1 MVFTGKIFIVMHHSS
16 QGIYKRNILSKSL
29 NVEVFKSTVG
39 ILLIFF
45 FLVVSSRFVGYFEQ
59 ASEGLIDPNLIFK
72 VVFLRFPDFITLL
85 LPLSFFL
92 GIVITISRLYAD
104 REIYGY
110 FSGGL
115 SEKDL
120 IKFLFPQSLIFF
132 LITLSLSIYIAPY
145 TKELSK
151 EILTLD
157 TLKEQF
163 ESIKSKEIFSL
174 KNEDG
179 FIYADKNENNSF
191 ENVAIYLSN
200 ESYSSFIVADRLD
213 YDDSDSEIN
222 LNFQNGILYQDI
234 FTSESS
240 VVSYFGQLK
249 IPVINDNKPVSGLSF
264 TKLFDFSTKSS
275 KSETQWNISIPITI
289 FILLILGV
297 TLSKVGPRQ
306 GRLSVLLPAIFVYIL
321 YLSLLILARETYS
334 ENSFNAQNYIWYVHT
349 IFFGISLMTLF
360 RTHLSQTLRPNII
373 LLNNKFVRL
382 LLFGLIS
389 LIFFWVLG

>member
-1 MVFTGKIFIVMHHSS
+1 MHHSS

-29 NVEVFKSTVG
+29 NAEVFKSTVG

-92 GIVITISRLYAD
+92 GIVITVSRLYAD

-132 LITLSLSIYIAPY
+132 LITMLLSIYIAPY

-151 EILTLD
+151 EIVTLD

-174 KNEDG
+174 KDEDG
-179 FIYADKNENNSF
+179 FIYADNKENDSF
-191 ENVAIYLSN
+191 ENVTIYLSN
-200 ESYSSFIVADRLD
+200 EDYSSLIVADKLD
-213 YDDSDSEIN
+213 YDYSDSEIN
-222 LNFQNGILYQDI
+222 LNFQNGVLYQDI
-234 FTSESS
+234 FISESS
-240 VVSYFGQLK
+240 VVSYFGKLK
-249 IPVINDNKPVSGLSF
+249 LPVKNDKDPVSGLSF

-275 KSETQWNISIPITI
+275 KSEIQWNISIPITI

-321 YLSLLILARETYS
+321 YLSLLILARESYS
-334 ENSFNAQNYIWYVHT
+334 ENSYNAQNYIWYVHI
-349 IFFGISLMTLF
+349 IFLSFSILTLF
-360 RTHLSQTLRPNII
+360 KTHLSQTLRPNLI
-373 LLNNKFVRL
+373 LLNNNFIRF
-382 LLFGLIS
+382 LLFGLIF
-389 LIFFWVLG
+389 LIFYWVLG

>member
-16 QGIYKRNILSKSL
+16 HGIYKRNILSKSL

-59 ASEGLIDPNLIFK
+59 ASEGLIDPNIIFK

-115 SEKDL
+115 SEIDL

-132 LITLSLSIYIAPY
+132 LITLLLSIYIAPY

-174 KNEDG
+174 KNEDS
-179 FIYADKNENNSF
+179 FIYVDNKENNSF
-191 ENVAIYLSN
+191 EDITIYLSN
-200 ESYSSFIVADRLD
+200 ESYSSVIVADRLD

-234 FTSESS
+234 FSSESS
-240 VVSYFGQLK
+240 IVSYFGQLK
-249 IPVINDNKPVSGLSF
+249 IPVKNDNDPVSGLSF
-264 TKLFDFSTKSS
+264 TKLFDFSVQSS
-275 KSETQWNISIPITI
+275 KSQTQWNISIPITI

-334 ENSFNAQNYIWYVHT
+334 ENSYNAQNYIWYVHI
-349 IFFGISLMTLF
+349 IFLGISIMTLF
-360 RTHLSQTLRPNII
+360 KTHLSQTLRPNII
-373 LLNNKFVRL
+373 LLNNNLIRL
-382 LLFGLIS
+382 LLSGLIF

>member
-1 MVFTGKIFIVMHHSS
+1 MHHSS

-59 ASEGLIDPNLIFK
+59 ASEGLIEPNLIFK

-120 IKFLFPQSLIFF
+120 IKFLFPQSLVFF
-132 LITLSLSIYIAPY
+132 FITLLLSIYIAPY

-151 EILTLD
+151 EIVTLD
-157 TLKEQF
+157 TLKEQL
-163 ESIKSKEIFSL
+163 ESIKPKEIFSF
-174 KNEDG
+174 KDEDG
-179 FIYADKNENNSF
+179 FIYADNKENESF
-191 ENVAIYLSN
+191 ENVTIYLSN
-200 ESYSSFIVADRLD
+200 EDYSSIIIADKLD

-222 LNFQNGILYQDI
+222 LNFQNGVLYQDI
-234 FTSESS
+234 FISESS

-249 IPVINDNKPVSGLSF
+249 IPVKNDKDSVSGLSF

-275 KSETQWNISIPITI
+275 KSEIQWNISIPITI
-289 FILLILGV
+289 FILLILGI

-321 YLSLLILARETYS
+321 YLSLLILARESFS
-334 ENSFNAQNYIWYVHT
+334 ENSYNAQNYIWYVHI
-349 IFFGISLMTLF
+349 IFLSFSLLTLF
-360 RTHLSQTLRPNII
+360 KTHLSQTLRPNII
-373 LLNNKFVRL
+373 LLNNNFMRL
-382 LLFGLIS
+382 LLFGLIF
-389 LIFFWVLG
+389 LIFYWVLG

>member
-16 QGIYKRNILSKSL
+16 QGICKRNILSKSL

-59 ASEGLIDPNLIFK
+59 ASEGLIDPNIIFK

-104 REIYGY
+104 REMYGY

-163 ESIKSKEIFSL
+163 ESIKSKEVFSL

-179 FIYADKNENNSF
+179 FIYADNKENNSF

-334 ENSFNAQNYIWYVHT
+334 ENSYNTQNYIWYVHI
-349 IFFGISLMTLF
+349 IFLGISLMTIF
-360 RTHLSQTLRPNII
+360 KTHLSQTLRPNII
-373 LLNNKFVRL
+373 LLHNNFVRL

>member
-174 KNEDG
+174 QNKDS
-179 FIYADKNENNSF
+179 FIYVDKKENNSF
-191 ENVAIYLSN
+191 ENITIYLSN
-200 ESYSSFIVADRLD
+200 ESYSSAIVADRLD

-234 FTSESS
+234 FSNESS

-249 IPVINDNKPVSGLSF
+249 IPIKNDNDPVSGLSF
-264 TKLFDFSTKSS
+264 TKLFDFSVQYS

-306 GRLSVLLPAIFVYIL
+306 GRLSVLLPAIFIYIL

-334 ENSFNAQNYIWYVHT
+334 ENSYNAQNYIWYVHI
-349 IFFGISLMTLF
+349 IFLGISLMTLF
-360 RTHLSQTLRPNII
+360 KTHLSQTLRPNII
-373 LLNNKFVRL
+373 LLNNNLIRL
-382 LLFGLIS
+382 LLFGLIF

>member
-1 MVFTGKIFIVMHHSS
+1 MHHSS

-59 ASEGLIDPNLIFK
+59 ASEGLIEPNLIFK

-120 IKFLFPQSLIFF
+120 IKFLFPQSLVFF
-132 LITLSLSIYIAPY
+132 FITLLLSMYIAPY

-151 EILTLD
+151 EIVTLD
-157 TLKEQF
+157 TLKEQL
-163 ESIKSKEIFSL
+163 ESIKPKEIFSL
-174 KNEDG
+174 KDEDG
-179 FIYADKNENNSF
+179 FIYADNKENESF
-191 ENVAIYLSN
+191 ENVTIYLSN
-200 ESYSSFIVADRLD
+200 EDYSSIIIADKLD
-213 YDDSDSEIN
+213 YDDSDTEIN
-222 LNFQNGILYQDI
+222 LNFQNGVLYQDI
-234 FTSESS
+234 FISESS

-249 IPVINDNKPVSGLSF
+249 IPVKNDKDSVSGLSF

-275 KSETQWNISIPITI
+275 KSEIQWNISIPITI
-289 FILLILGV
+289 FILLILGI

-321 YLSLLILARETYS
+321 YLSLLILARESFS
-334 ENSFNAQNYIWYVHT
+334 ENSYNAQNYIWYVHI
-349 IFFGISLMTLF
+349 IFLSFSLLTLF
-360 RTHLSQTLRPNII
+360 KTHLSQTLRPNLI
-373 LLNNKFVRL
+373 LLNNNFIRF
-382 LLFGLIS
+382 LLFGLIF
-389 LIFFWVLG
+389 LIFYWVLG

>member
-222 LNFQNGILYQDI
+222 LNFQNGTLYQDI

-373 LLNNKFVRL
+373 LLNNNFVRL

>member
-174 KNEDG
+174 QNEDS
-179 FIYADKNENNSF
+179 FIYVDKKENNSF
-191 ENVAIYLSN
+191 ENITIYLSN
-200 ESYSSFIVADRLD
+200 ESYSSAIVADRLD

-222 LNFQNGILYQDI
+222 LNFQNGIFYQDI
-234 FTSESS
+234 FTTESS

-373 LLNNKFVRL
+373 LLSNNFVRL

>member
-163 ESIKSKEIFSL
+163 ESIKSKEVFSL

-297 TLSKVGPRQ
+297 TLSKVGTRQ

-334 ENSFNAQNYIWYVHT
+334 ENSFNTQNYIWYVHI
-349 IFFGISLMTLF
+349 IFLGISLMTLF
-360 RTHLSQTLRPNII
+360 KTHLSQTLRPNII
-373 LLNNKFVRL
+373 LLNNNFVRL

>member
-373 LLNNKFVRL
+373 LLNNNFVRL
-382 LLFGLIS
+382 FLFGLIS

>member
-59 ASEGLIDPNLIFK
+59 ASEGLFDPNLIFK

-373 LLNNKFVRL
+373 LLSNNFVRL

>member
-1 MVFTGKIFIVMHHSS
+1 MHHSS

-59 ASEGLIDPNLIFK
+59 ASEGLIEPNLIFK

-120 IKFLFPQSLIFF
+120 IKFLFPQSLVFF
-132 LITLSLSIYIAPY
+132 FITLLLSMYIAPY

-151 EILTLD
+151 EIVTLD
-157 TLKEQF
+157 TLKEQL
-163 ESIKSKEIFSL
+163 ESIKPKEIFSL
-174 KNEDG
+174 KDEDG
-179 FIYADKNENNSF
+179 FIYADNKENESF
-191 ENVAIYLSN
+191 ENVTIYLSN
-200 ESYSSFIVADRLD
+200 EDYSSIIIADKLD
-213 YDDSDSEIN
+213 YDDSDTEIN
-222 LNFQNGILYQDI
+222 LNFQNGVLYQDI
-234 FTSESS
+234 FISESS

-249 IPVINDNKPVSGLSF
+249 IPVKNDKDSVSGLSF

-275 KSETQWNISIPITI
+275 KSEIQWNISIPITI
-289 FILLILGV
+289 FILLILGI

-321 YLSLLILARETYS
+321 YLSLLILARESFS
-334 ENSFNAQNYIWYVHT
+334 ENSYNAQNYIWYVHI
-349 IFFGISLMTLF
+349 IFLSFSLLTLF
-360 RTHLSQTLRPNII
+360 KTHLSQTLRPNII
-373 LLNNKFVRL
+373 LLNNNFMRL
-382 LLFGLIS
+382 LLFGLIF
-389 LIFFWVLG
+389 LIFYWVLG

>member
-1 MVFTGKIFIVMHHSS
+1 MHHSS

-59 ASEGLIDPNLIFK
+59 ASEGLIEPNLIFK

-120 IKFLFPQSLIFF
+120 IKFLFPQSLVFF
-132 LITLSLSIYIAPY
+132 FITLLLSMYIAPY

-151 EILTLD
+151 EIVTLD
-157 TLKEQF
+157 TLKEQL
-163 ESIKSKEIFSL
+163 ESIKPKEIFSL
-174 KNEDG
+174 KDEDG
-179 FIYADKNENNSF
+179 FIYADNKENESF
-191 ENVAIYLSN
+191 ENVTIYLSN
-200 ESYSSFIVADRLD
+200 EDYSSIIIADKLD

-222 LNFQNGILYQDI
+222 LNFQNGVLYQDI
-234 FTSESS
+234 FISESS

-249 IPVINDNKPVSGLSF
+249 IPVKNDKDSVSGLSF

-275 KSETQWNISIPITI
+275 KSEIQWNISIPITI
-289 FILLILGV
+289 FILLILGI

-321 YLSLLILARETYS
+321 YLSLLILARESFS
-334 ENSFNAQNYIWYVHT
+334 ENSYNAQNYIWYVHI
-349 IFFGISLMTLF
+349 IFLSFSLLTLF
-360 RTHLSQTLRPNII
+360 KTHLSQTLRPNII
-373 LLNNKFVRL
+373 LLNNNFMRL
-382 LLFGLIS
+382 LLFGLIF
-389 LIFFWVLG
+389 LIFYWVLG

>member
-92 GIVITISRLYAD
+92 GIVITVSRLYAD

-334 ENSFNAQNYIWYVHT
+334 ENSYNTQNYIWYVHI
-349 IFFGISLMTLF
+349 IFLGISLMTIF
-360 RTHLSQTLRPNII
+360 KTHLSQTLRPNII
-373 LLNNKFVRL
+373 LLNNNFVRL

>member
-1 MVFTGKIFIVMHHSS
+1 MHHSS

-59 ASEGLIDPNLIFK
+59 ASEGLIEPNLIFK

-120 IKFLFPQSLIFF
+120 IKFLFPQSLVFF
-132 LITLSLSIYIAPY
+132 FITLLLSIYIAPY

-151 EILTLD
+151 EIVTLD
-157 TLKEQF
+157 TLKEQL
-163 ESIKSKEIFSL
+163 ESIKPKEIFSL
-174 KNEDG
+174 KDEDG
-179 FIYADKNENNSF
+179 FIYADNKENESF
-191 ENVAIYLSN
+191 ENVTIYLSN
-200 ESYSSFIVADRLD
+200 EDYSSIIIADKLD
-213 YDDSDSEIN
+213 YDDSDSEMN
-222 LNFQNGILYQDI
+222 LNFKNGVLYQDI
-234 FTSESS
+234 FNSESS

-249 IPVINDNKPVSGLSF
+249 IPVKNDKDSVSGLSF

-289 FILLILGV
+289 FILLILGI

-321 YLSLLILARETYS
+321 YLSLLILARESFS
-334 ENSFNAQNYIWYVHT
+334 ENSYNAQNYIWYVHI
-349 IFFGISLMTLF
+349 IFLSFSLLTLF
-360 RTHLSQTLRPNII
+360 KTHLSQTLRPNII
-373 LLNNKFVRL
+373 LLNNNFMRL
-382 LLFGLIS
+382 LLFGLIF
-389 LIFFWVLG
+389 LIFYWVLG

>member
-1 MVFTGKIFIVMHHSS
+1 MHHSS

-59 ASEGLIDPNLIFK
+59 ASEGLIEPNLIFK

-120 IKFLFPQSLIFF
+120 IKFLFPQSLVFF
-132 LITLSLSIYIAPY
+132 FITLLLSIYIAPY

-151 EILTLD
+151 EIVTLD
-157 TLKEQF
+157 TLKEQL
-163 ESIKSKEIFSL
+163 ESIKPKEIFSL
-174 KNEDG
+174 KDEDG
-179 FIYADKNENNSF
+179 FIYADNKENESF
-191 ENVAIYLSN
+191 ENVTIYLSN
-200 ESYSSFIVADRLD
+200 EDYSSIIIADKLD

-222 LNFQNGILYQDI
+222 LNFQNGVLYQDI
-234 FTSESS
+234 FISESS

-249 IPVINDNKPVSGLSF
+249 IPVKNDKDSVSGLSF

-275 KSETQWNISIPITI
+275 KSEIQWNISIPITI
-289 FILLILGV
+289 FILLILGI

-321 YLSLLILARETYS
+321 YLSLLILARESYS
-334 ENSFNAQNYIWYVHT
+334 ENSYNAQNYIWYVHI
-349 IFFGISLMTLF
+349 IFLSFSLLTLF
-360 RTHLSQTLRPNII
+360 KTHMSQTLRPNLI
-373 LLNNKFVRL
+373 LLNNNFIRF
-382 LLFGLIS
+382 LLFGLIF
-389 LIFFWVLG
+389 LIFYWVLGWLRYLINI

>member
-1 MVFTGKIFIVMHHSS
+1 MHHSS

-92 GIVITISRLYAD
+92 GIIITISRLYAD

-145 TKELSK
+145 TKEFSK

-174 KNEDG
+174 QNEDS
-179 FIYADKNENNSF
+179 FIYVDKKENNSF
-191 ENVAIYLSN
+191 ENITIYLSN
-200 ESYSSFIVADRLD
+200 ESYSSAIVADRLD

-234 FTSESS
+234 FSTESS

-249 IPVINDNKPVSGLSF
+249 IPVKNDNDPVSGLSF
-264 TKLFDFSTKSS
+264 TKLFDFSVQSS

-306 GRLSVLLPAIFVYIL
+306 GRLSVLLPAIFIYIL

-334 ENSFNAQNYIWYVHT
+334 ENSYNAQNYIWYVHIT
-349 IFFGISLMTLF
+349 FFGISLMTLF
-360 RTHLSQTLRPNII
+360 KTHLSQTLRPNII
-373 LLNNKFVRL
+373 LLNNNFVRL

>member
-151 EILTLD
+151 EILTAD

-179 FIYADKNENNSF
+179 FIYADNKENNSF

-334 ENSFNAQNYIWYVHT
+334 ENSFNAQNYIWYVHI

-360 RTHLSQTLRPNII
+360 KTHLSQTLRPNII
-373 LLNNKFVRL
+373 LLNNNFVRL

>member
-92 GIVITISRLYAD
+92 GIVITISRLYVD
-104 REIYGY
+104 REIYAY

-132 LITLSLSIYIAPY
+132 LITLLLSIYIAPY

-174 KNEDG
+174 KNEDS
-179 FIYADKNENNSF
+179 FIYVDNKENNSF
-191 ENVAIYLSN
+191 EDITIYLSN
-200 ESYSSFIVADRLD
+200 ESYSSVIVADRLD

-234 FTSESS
+234 FSSESS

-249 IPVINDNKPVSGLSF
+249 IPVKNDNDPVSGLSF
-264 TKLFDFSTKSS
+264 TKLFDFSVQSS
-275 KSETQWNISIPITI
+275 KSEKQWNISIPITI

-334 ENSFNAQNYIWYVHT
+334 ENSYNAQNYIWYVHI
-349 IFFGISLMTLF
+349 IFLGISIMTLF
-360 RTHLSQTLRPNII
+360 KTHLSQTLRPNII
-373 LLNNKFVRL
+373 LLNNNLIRL
-382 LLFGLIS
+382 LLSGLIF

>member
-373 LLNNKFVRL
+373 LLNNNFVRL

>member
-145 TKELSK
+145 TKEFSK

-373 LLNNKFVRL
+373 LLNSNFVRL

>member
-334 ENSFNAQNYIWYVHT
+334 ENSFNAQNYIWYVHI

-360 RTHLSQTLRPNII
+360 KIHLSQTLRPNII
-373 LLNNKFVRL
+373 LLNNNFVRL
-382 LLFGLIS
+382 FLFGLIS

>member
-1 MVFTGKIFIVMHHSS
+1 
-16 QGIYKRNILSKSL
+16 
-29 NVEVFKSTVG
+29 
-39 ILLIFF
+39 
-45 FLVVSSRFVGYFEQ
+45 
-59 ASEGLIDPNLIFK
+59 
-72 VVFLRFPDFITLL
+72 
-85 LPLSFFL
+85 
-92 GIVITISRLYAD
+92 
-104 REIYGY
+104 
-110 FSGGL
+110 
-115 SEKDL
+115 
-120 IKFLFPQSLIFF
+120 
-132 LITLSLSIYIAPY
+132 
-145 TKELSK
+145 
-151 EILTLD
+151 
-157 TLKEQF
+157 
-163 ESIKSKEIFSL
+163 
-174 KNEDG
+174 
-179 FIYADKNENNSF
+179 
-191 ENVAIYLSN
+191 VAIYLSN

-334 ENSFNAQNYIWYVHT
+334 ENSFNAQNYIWYVHI

-360 RTHLSQTLRPNII
+360 KTHLSQTLRPNII
-373 LLNNKFVRL
+373 LLNNNFVRL

>member
-373 LLNNKFVRL
+373 LLSNNFVRL

>member
-334 ENSFNAQNYIWYVHT
+334 ENSYNTQNYIWYVHI
-349 IFFGISLMTLF
+349 IFLGISLMTIF
-360 RTHLSQTLRPNII
+360 KTHLSQTLRPDII
-373 LLNNKFVRL
+373 LLNNNFVRL

>member
-1 MVFTGKIFIVMHHSS
+1 MVFTDKIIIVMHHSS
-16 QGIYKRNILSKSL
+16 QGIYKKNILSKSL

-92 GIVITISRLYAD
+92 GIVITVSRLYAD

-132 LITLSLSIYIAPY
+132 LITMLLSLYIAPY

-174 KNEDG
+174 KDEDG
-179 FIYADKNENNSF
+179 FIYADNKENDSF
-191 ENVAIYLSN
+191 ENVTIYLSN
-200 ESYSSFIVADRLD
+200 EDYSSLIVADKLD
-213 YDDSDSEIN
+213 YDYSDSEIN
-222 LNFQNGILYQDI
+222 LNFQNGVLYQDI
-234 FTSESS
+234 FISESS
-240 VVSYFGQLK
+240 VVSYFGKLK
-249 IPVINDNKPVSGLSF
+249 LPVKNDKDPVSGLSF

-275 KSETQWNISIPITI
+275 KSEIQWNISIPITI

-321 YLSLLILARETYS
+321 YLSLLILARESYS
-334 ENSFNAQNYIWYVHT
+334 ENSYNSQNYIWYVHI
-349 IFFGISLMTLF
+349 IFLSFSLLTLF
-360 RTHLSQTLRPNII
+360 KTHLSQTLRPNLI
-373 LLNNKFVRL
+373 LLNNNFIRF
-382 LLFGLIS
+382 LLFGLIF
-389 LIFFWVLG
+389 LIFYWVLG

>member
-1 MVFTGKIFIVMHHSS
+1 MHHSS

-92 GIVITISRLYAD
+92 GIVITVSRLYAD

-132 LITLSLSIYIAPY
+132 LITMLLSLYIAPY

-174 KNEDG
+174 KDEDG
-179 FIYADKNENNSF
+179 FIYADNKENDSFKN
-191 ENVAIYLSN
+191 VTIYLSN
-200 ESYSSFIVADRLD
+200 EDYSSLIVADKLD
-213 YDDSDSEIN
+213 YDYSDSEIN
-222 LNFQNGILYQDI
+222 LNFQNGVLYQDI
-234 FTSESS
+234 FISESS
-240 VVSYFGQLK
+240 VVSYFGKLK
-249 IPVINDNKPVSGLSF
+249 LPVKNDKDPVSGLSF

-275 KSETQWNISIPITI
+275 KSEIQWNISIPITI

-321 YLSLLILARETYS
+321 YLSLLILARESHS
-334 ENSFNAQNYIWYVHT
+334 ENSYNAQNYIWYVHI
-349 IFFGISLMTLF
+349 IFLSFSLLTLF
-360 RTHLSQTLRPNII
+360 KTHMSQTLRPNLI
-373 LLNNKFVRL
+373 LLNNNFIRF
-382 LLFGLIS
+382 LLFGLIF
-389 LIFFWVLG
+389 LIFYWVLG

>member
-334 ENSFNAQNYIWYVHT
+334 ENSFNAQNYIWYVHI

-373 LLNNKFVRL
+373 LLNSNFVRL

>member
-1 MVFTGKIFIVMHHSS
+1 MHHSS

-59 ASEGLIDPNLIFK
+59 ASEGLIEPNLIFK

-120 IKFLFPQSLIFF
+120 IKFLFPQSLVFF
-132 LITLSLSIYIAPY
+132 FITLLLSMYIAPY

-151 EILTLD
+151 EIVTLD
-157 TLKEQF
+157 TLKEQL
-163 ESIKSKEIFSL
+163 ESIKPKEIFSL
-174 KNEDG
+174 KDEDG
-179 FIYADKNENNSF
+179 FIYADNKENESF
-191 ENVAIYLSN
+191 ENVTIYLSN
-200 ESYSSFIVADRLD
+200 EDYSSIIIADKLD

-222 LNFQNGILYQDI
+222 LNFQNGVLYQDI
-234 FTSESS
+234 FISESS
-240 VVSYFGQLK
+240 VVSYFGKLK
-249 IPVINDNKPVSGLSF
+249 LPVKNDKDPVSGLSF

-275 KSETQWNISIPITI
+275 KSEIQWNISIPITI
-289 FILLILGV
+289 FILLILGI

-321 YLSLLILARETYS
+321 YLSLLILARESFS
-334 ENSFNAQNYIWYVHT
+334 ENSYNAQNYIWYVHI
-349 IFFGISLMTLF
+349 IFLSFSLLTLF
-360 RTHLSQTLRPNII
+360 KTHLSQTLRPNII
-373 LLNNKFVRL
+373 LLNNNFMRL
-382 LLFGLIS
+382 LLFGLIF
-389 LIFFWVLG
+389 LIFYWVLG

>member
-1 MVFTGKIFIVMHHSS
+1 MHHSS

-59 ASEGLIDPNLIFK
+59 ASEGLIEPNLIFK

-120 IKFLFPQSLIFF
+120 IKFLFPQSLVFF
-132 LITLSLSIYIAPY
+132 FITLLLSMYIAPY

-151 EILTLD
+151 EIVTLD
-157 TLKEQF
+157 TLKEQL
-163 ESIKSKEIFSL
+163 ESIKPKEIFSL
-174 KNEDG
+174 KDEDG
-179 FIYADKNENNSF
+179 FIYADNKENESF
-191 ENVAIYLSN
+191 ENVTIYLSN
-200 ESYSSFIVADRLD
+200 EDYSSIIIADKLD
-213 YDDSDSEIN
+213 YDDSDTEIN
-222 LNFQNGILYQDI
+222 LNFQNGVLYQDI
-234 FTSESS
+234 FISESS

-249 IPVINDNKPVSGLSF
+249 IPVKNDKDSVSGLSF

-275 KSETQWNISIPITI
+275 KSEIQWNISIPITI

-321 YLSLLILARETYS
+321 YLSLLILARESFS
-334 ENSFNAQNYIWYVHT
+334 ENSYNAQNYIWYVHI
-349 IFFGISLMTLF
+349 IFLSFSLLTLF
-360 RTHLSQTLRPNII
+360 KTHLSQTLRPNII
-373 LLNNKFVRL
+373 LLNNNFMRL
-382 LLFGLIS
+382 LLFGLIF
-389 LIFFWVLG
+389 LIFYWVLG

>member
-179 FIYADKNENNSF
+179 FIYADNKENNSF

-334 ENSFNAQNYIWYVHT
+334 ENSFNAQNYIWYVHI

-360 RTHLSQTLRPNII
+360 KTHLSQTLRPNII
-373 LLNNKFVRL
+373 LLNNNFVRL

>member
-1 MVFTGKIFIVMHHSS
+1 MHHSS

-59 ASEGLIDPNLIFK
+59 ASEGLIEPNLIFK

-120 IKFLFPQSLIFF
+120 IKFLFPQSLVFF
-132 LITLSLSIYIAPY
+132 FITLLLSIYIAPY

-151 EILTLD
+151 EIVTLD
-157 TLKEQF
+157 TLKEQL
-163 ESIKSKEIFSL
+163 ESIKPKEIFSL
-174 KNEDG
+174 KDEDG
-179 FIYADKNENNSF
+179 FIYADDKENESF
-191 ENVAIYLSN
+191 ENVTIYLSN
-200 ESYSSFIVADRLD
+200 EDYSSIIIADKLD
-213 YDDSDSEIN
+213 YDDLDSEMN
-222 LNFQNGILYQDI
+222 LNFKNGVLYQDI
-234 FTSESS
+234 FNSESS

-249 IPVINDNKPVSGLSF
+249 IPVKNDKDSVSGLSF

-289 FILLILGV
+289 FILLILGI

-321 YLSLLILARETYS
+321 YLSLLILARESFS
-334 ENSFNAQNYIWYVHT
+334 ENSYNAQNYIWYVHI
-349 IFFGISLMTLF
+349 IFLSFSLLTLF
-360 RTHLSQTLRPNII
+360 KTHLSQTLRPNII
-373 LLNNKFVRL
+373 LLNNNFMRL
-382 LLFGLIS
+382 LLFGLIF
-389 LIFFWVLG
+389 LIFYWVLG

>member
-1 MVFTGKIFIVMHHSS
+1 MHHSS

-59 ASEGLIDPNLIFK
+59 ASEGLIEPNLIFK

-120 IKFLFPQSLIFF
+120 IKFLFPQSLVFF
-132 LITLSLSIYIAPY
+132 FITLLLSMYIAPY

-151 EILTLD
+151 EIVTLD
-157 TLKEQF
+157 TLKEQL
-163 ESIKSKEIFSL
+163 ESIKPKEIFSL
-174 KNEDG
+174 KDEDG
-179 FIYADKNENNSF
+179 FIYADNKENESF
-191 ENVAIYLSN
+191 ENVTIYLSN
-200 ESYSSFIVADRLD
+200 EDYSSIIIADKLD
-213 YDDSDSEIN
+213 YDDSDSEMN
-222 LNFQNGILYQDI
+222 LNFKNGVLYQDI
-234 FTSESS
+234 FNSESS

-249 IPVINDNKPVSGLSF
+249 IPVKNDKDSVSGLSF

-321 YLSLLILARETYS
+321 YLSLLILARESFS
-334 ENSFNAQNYIWYVHT
+334 ENSYNAQNYIWYVHI
-349 IFFGISLMTLF
+349 IFLSFSLLTLF
-360 RTHLSQTLRPNII
+360 KTHLSQTLRPNII
-373 LLNNKFVRL
+373 LLNNNFMRL
-382 LLFGLIS
+382 LLFGLIF
-389 LIFFWVLG
+389 LIFYWVLG

>member
-174 KNEDG
+174 QNEDS
-179 FIYADKNENNSF
+179 FIYVDNKENNSF
-191 ENVAIYLSN
+191 ENITIYLSN
-200 ESYSSFIVADRLD
+200 ESYSSAIVADRLD

-240 VVSYFGQLK
+240 VVSYFGQLR

-334 ENSFNAQNYIWYVHT
+334 ENSFNAQNYIWYVHI
-349 IFFGISLMTLF
+349 IFFSISLMTLF

-373 LLNNKFVRL
+373 LLNSNFVRL